1 MSIERNRRACPVR
14 TYNAS
19 VRMQLD
25 IALMPKP
32 FQIDAVNN
40 RDWNLASGMEAL
52 YLHGDRTC

>member
-1 MSIERNRRACPVR
+1 VLVGE

-40 RDWNLASGMEAL
+40 RDWSLSSDWKRFTFTVTERAK
-52 YLHGDRTC
+52 

>member
-1 MSIERNRRACPVR
+1 MIDRNQVHVGE
-14 TYNAS
+14 TFNAS

-40 RDWNLASGMEAL
+40 RDWSLSSEWKRFTFTVTERAK
-52 YLHGDRTC
+52 